1 MLRSGGGIEQF
12 LGRPVEV
19 NDEILKACRN
29 AGSLGALMFD
39 LYRETGHLVTV
50 LCSAYYENRANRIA
64 LPRNQAICNA
74 LLVRI
79 SKLMVSVVKLSSEI
93 EHGETVQILNRC
105 LIESSINLQFLVQ
118 KDDEGIYDDFVR
130 SGLSSER
137 ELFDLIQSNIK
148 DRDGEELV
156 IEQDMLQ
163 SIRNTCQNS
172 GLSIEEINPRAGNW
186 GGSFKDKLTAL
197 GIEEAYPILQK
208 TTSQS
213 VHGSWSDLITN
224 HLRINEFGYEPD
236 FDHRY
241 TDGELLH
248 SGAIMALQAA
258 RAYVNGFFDS
268 RNAQVLEGRM
278 DSLQD
283 RIMQAEMSRGEWE
296 AAPG

>member
-1 MLRSGGGIEQF
+1 MF
-12 LGRPVEV
+12 L
-19 NDEILKACRN
+19 
-29 AGSLGALMFD
+29 
-39 LYRETGHLVTV
+39 LYREAGHLVTA
-50 LCSAYYENRANRIA
+50 LCSAYYEKGANRIA
-64 LPRNQAICNA
+64 LPRNQAICTG

-118 KDDEGIYDDFVR
+118 KNDEGIYDKFVR
-130 SGLSSER
+130 SGLSNER

-148 DRDGEELV
+148 DRDGEERV

-163 SIRNTCQNS
+163 SIQNTCQNS
-172 GLSIEEINPRAGNW
+172 GVSIEEINPRAGSW
-186 GGSFKDKLTAL
+186 GGTFKDKLTAL
-197 GIEEAYPILQK
+197 GMKDAYPILQG

-224 HLRINEFGYEPD
+224 HLKVNEFGYEPD
-236 FDHRY
+236 FNHRN

-258 RAYVNGFFDS
+258 RAYLNGFFDS
-268 RNAQVLEGRM
+268 RDAQVLEGRI

-283 RIMQAEMSRGEWE
+283 RIMQTELSRGEWE
-296 AAPG
+296 AAS